1 MVLQS
6 GQTVTVAD
14 IDDSINADPLDY
26 VHPNTIKV
34 DPDAVSISDPKMTEQ
49 NILVT

>member
-1 MVLQS
+1 MRTGPALFTPGKALPVVLQS

-26 VHPNTIKV
+26 VPSKHN
-34 DPDAVSISDPKMTEQ
+34 
-49 NILVT
+49 